1 MKRLRVGTSRRR
13 AIASI
18 EVDRTA
24 RRGSS
29 AGRVAGWQSW
39 RPPTTQHKQGRVAL
53 VVREALQ
60 TAETA
65 FRRGA
70 RDAKVK
76 AQVDAILKLCK
87 REPRAK
93 AAVLDSN
100 ATRWLE
106 AFAEGRGDPWS
117 ALSARRDAA
126 ADTTPP
132 WRAQ

>member
-1 MKRLRVGTSRRR
+1 MKRLRAGISRRR
-13 AIASI
+13 AIAL
-18 EVDRTA
+18 DRG
-24 RRGSS
+24 RPYGSS
-29 AGRVAGWQSW
+29 RQLRRACRALAIVA
-39 RPPTTQHKQGRVAL
+39 TVDDQHKQGRVTL

-93 AAVLDSN
+93 AAVLDSR
-100 ATRWLE
+100 ARWLE
-106 AFAEGRGDPWS
+106 AFAEGRGRWHGPS
-117 ALSARRDAA
+117 LHAGRSRR
-126 ADTTPP
+126 
-132 WRAQ
+132 